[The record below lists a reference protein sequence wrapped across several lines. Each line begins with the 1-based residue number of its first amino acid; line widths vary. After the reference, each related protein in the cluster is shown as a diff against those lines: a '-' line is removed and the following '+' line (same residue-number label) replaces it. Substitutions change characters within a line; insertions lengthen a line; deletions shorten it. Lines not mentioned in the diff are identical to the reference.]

1 MKQIIENKRDALR
14 SARTAEGKLDIDR
27 EVKLLEQELERYE
40 IQSKITSNTKPIC
53 PWPNEIPCGFGD
65 LSGGIDF
72 PSRKL
77 SEFEATAK
85 ECLLCYQ
92 VTALAEYYHQE
103 KNNLRFARP
112 NLRIDRFSR
121 PIRLDFS
128 LLRGGEADYISFTV
142 EERLG
147 MYFEETAFGNGI
159 LK

>member
-1 MKQIIENKRDALR
+1 VKQIIENKRDALR
-14 SARTAEGKLDIDR
+14 SAKTAEGKLAIDR

-40 IQSKITSNTKPIC
+40 TRSKVESNSKPIC
-53 PWPNEIPCGFGD
+53 PWSNKVPFGFGD
-65 LSGGIDF
+65 LAGGIDF
-72 PSRKL
+72 PSRRL
-77 SEFEATAK
+77 SDFEVTAK

-92 VTALAEYYHQE
+92 VTAMAEYYHQE

-128 LLRGGEADYISFTV
+128 LLRGGEADYISFIAD
-142 EERLG
+142 ERLG
-147 MYFEETAFGNGI
+147 MYSEETTFGSGI